1 MDKKR
6 IMQNKTDLELDNDK
20 LKKQLQG
27 LVDDFKVDNG
37 WQKSEEGIQTH
48 FTIKLLE
55 LLGWVGSKNIQINE
69 SQEVKTGNKPDI
81 ILKSNSS
88 KLLVIESKEASKKD
102 KLDGAYQNKTFT
114 EQLYGYC
121 EGEGLYWGVLTN
133 FVEWR
138 LYSVA
143 QKRLYKERKYA
154 FHDLLW
160 DNANKNS
167 YIDLLSDDGLEFLRR
182 LSKAE
187 LVAKNGKIDTDTVY
201 YPQQLDLEQDKI
213 KKEFFSKI
221 KNWRAKLKGWISKN
235 YASQYNVDEIDLMSQ
250 KILDRMIFMDI
261 CHDKGVINENHI
273 QAVLSATKRTYYDE
287 LKEKFKL
294 MDEKFNTELF
304 AAHEI
309 DNIKITNEVIAF
321 IIRELNDIDFS
332 KLSVHII
339 GEVYENYLG
348 ELAKSR
354 TTDAKKINDKQKQK
368 RKSQGIYYTPDY
380 IVDYIVKNTVGELLK
395 NLKTTAE
402 IEKVKVLDPAC
413 GSGSFLIR
421 AFDEF
426 YNAYQRVSK
435 EGGLFAF
442 ELRKKI
448 LQKNLFGVDLDAKA
462 VEITKLNLM
471 IKTLEGVKPED
482 LKGTHLLP
490 NLNLNIRC
498 GNSLIGGEKLQEKE
512 QNLNL
517 LENYKTE
524 TDKLAELKRSF
535 YSEINDVRKKDL
547 LAEIRKL
554 EDVINRNLN
563 KGLGKYF
570 TNLDKVNPFNYT
582 VAFCEIFKDGGFDA
596 VIGNPPY
603 INVENLANLDR
614 IFLMTNYETAIKRF
628 DIYISF
634 MEKGLSILGNGGL
647 LSYIIP
653 YSFLNQN
660 YAELLRKK
668 IIENYNLKQ
677 IIDLYN
683 IKVFGDAVVKN
694 CIIVIGN
701 TIKNERTIVKK
712 IDNEI
717 EASHMDTLPQKT
729 FSQKM
734 FGDLPKYMFRID
746 LDNSKL
752 DLLTKI
758 EEVSLNL
765 GEICYVNWGART
777 GNIKKYVVN
786 KSINQFCKKMINAR
800 NIDRYQLNFTND
812 YIVYKKEE
820 LYNPMFEELFES
832 PKIIVRDISGR
843 SRLKVTLDLEKY
855 YAEHTVSLA
864 VPYYFLKNVK
874 RRGLEITTKQIE
886 LSSNY
891 DLRYLV
897 ALINSKL
904 INWYFISKLGGG
916 LHVYPDDVKKLP
928 IYVANKEQQNK
939 LVKLIDEMLKLNK
952 TIESREKNKTRIEA
966 VDYEIDKVV
975 YKLYNLTPEEIN
987 VVERR

>member
-6 IMQNKTDLELDNDK
+6 IIQNKTDLELDNDK
-20 LKKQLQG
+20 LKKKLRI
-27 LVDDFKVDNG
+27 LVDKFKDENG
-37 WQKSEEGIQTH
+37 WSKSEEHIQTS
-48 FTIKLLE
+48 FTIELLK
-55 LLGWVGSKNIQINE
+55 LLGWDSSNWIIN
-69 SQEVKTGNKPDI
+69 QGQDVQTGKKPDI
-81 ILKSNSS
+81 ILKSSVS
-88 KLLVIESKEASKKD
+88 KFLVIESKDASKKD
-102 KLDGAYQNKTFT
+102 KLDGSYQNKTFT
-114 EQLYGYC
+114 EQLFGYC
-121 EGEGLYWGVLTN
+121 ETEGLYWGVLTN
-133 FVEWR
+133 FAEWR
-138 LYSVA
+138 LYA
-143 QKRLYKERKYA
+143 IAPKRLYKDKKYA

-160 DNANKNS
+160 ENANKNS
-167 YIDLLSDDGLEFLRR
+167 YIDLLSDEGIDFLNR
-182 LSKAE
+182 LSKSN
-187 LVAKNGKIDTDTVY
+187 LIAKNGKIDSDTVY
-201 YPQQLDLEQDKI
+201 YPQQLDLEQEKI
-213 KKEFFSKI
+213 KKEFFNKI
-221 KNWRAKLKGWISKN
+221 KNWRAKLKAWITKN
-235 YASQYNVDEIDLMSQ
+235 YTSQYNADEIDLMSQ

-273 QAVLSATKRTYYDE
+273 QSVLSATKRTYYDE
-287 LKEKFKL
+287 LKEKFII

-304 AAHEI
+304 ASNEI
-309 DNIKITNEVIAF
+309 DKIKINNEVMAQ
-321 IIRELNDIDFS
+321 IIQELDEIDFS

-354 TTDAKKINDKQKQK
+354 TTDEKKISDKQKQK

-380 IVDYIVKNTVGELLK
+380 IVDYIVKNTVGEILAK
-395 NLKTTAE
+395 VKTTAE
-402 IEKVKVLDPAC
+402 IEKIRVLDPAC

-426 YNAYQRVSK
+426 FNAYQRVSK

-471 IKTLEGVKPED
+471 IKALEGVKPED
-482 LKGTHLLP
+482 LKGKHLLP

-512 QNLNL
+512 QGLSL
-517 LENYKTE
+517 FDNYKTE
-524 TDKLAELKRSF
+524 IDKLADLKISF
-535 YSEINDVRKKDL
+535 YKESDDQKKKDL
-547 LAEIRKL
+547 LAEIKKL
-554 EDVINRNLN
+554 ETVINKNLN
-563 KGLGKYF
+563 KGLEKYF
-570 TNLDKVNPFNYT
+570 NNIEKVKPFNYT
-582 VAFCEIFKDGGFDA
+582 VAFCEIFKDGGFDV

-603 INVENLANLDR
+603 INVENLSELDR
-614 IFLMTNYETAIKRF
+614 KFLMSNYESAIKRF

-634 MEKGLSILGNGGL
+634 MEKGLSILRAEGL

-660 YAELLRKK
+660 YAEVLRKK

-694 CIIVIGN
+694 CIVVIGN
-701 TIKNERTIVKK
+701 TVKKDRTVVKK

-717 EASHMDTLPQKT
+717 EARNMDSLSQKT

-734 FGDLPKYMFRID
+734 FGNLPKFMFRID
-746 LDNSKL
+746 LDNSRL
-752 DLLTKI
+752 DLLSKI
-758 EEVSLNL
+758 EKLSLNL
-765 GEICYVNWGART
+765 GDICYVNWGART
-777 GNIKKYVVN
+777 GNIKKYVVDN
-786 KSINQFCKKMINAR
+786 PINQFCKKMINAR
-800 NIDRYQLNFTND
+800 NIDRYQLCFTND
-812 YIVYKKEE
+812 YIIYKKEE

-843 SRLKVTLDLEKY
+843 SRLKATLDLEKY

-864 VPYYFLKNVK
+864 VPYHFLKNVK

-886 LSSNY
+886 LSSSY
-891 DLRYLV
+891 YLEYLI
-897 ALINSKL
+897 ALVNSKL
-904 INWYFISKLGGG
+904 INWYFASKLGGG

-928 IYVANKEQQNK
+928 IYVANEEQQS
-939 LVKLIDEMLKLNK
+939 KLIRLVDEMLKLNK
-952 TIESREKNKTRIEA
+952 TPESREKNKTKIEA
-966 VDYEIDKVV
+966 VDYEIDRFV
-975 YKLYNLTPEEIN
+975 YKLYGITDEEIKI
-987 VVERR
+987 VEGK